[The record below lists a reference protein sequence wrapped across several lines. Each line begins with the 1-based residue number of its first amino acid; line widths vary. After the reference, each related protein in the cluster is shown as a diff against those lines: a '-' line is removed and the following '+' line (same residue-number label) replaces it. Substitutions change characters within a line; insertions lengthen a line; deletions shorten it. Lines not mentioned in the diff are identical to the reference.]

1 MVRCP
6 RGCSRELID
15 EADLYRHLRD
25 HHKVTDIEARR
36 LSNLT
41 SGWFEG
47 KQRNSEG
54 EDKAPEHVIAATKA
68 AVSQMTPLKVPIIP
82 MDRPA
87 EATVA
92 PGWSR
97 TETGFTFEKTV
108 REEHKIDNY
117 LKYILKGEIKGNHAS
132 LVMWVYD
139 KDISLLSELQ
149 EKEALLSAELHKY
162 TYLDPEWLTVGG
174 ELHDTSFQIR
184 ELKKELLPKVFN
196 EIKLEDTYYDTG
208 FEEGRF
214 EKWQSDFMTRA
225 NTAVTEVERELN
237 EKDPIRLK

>member
-1 MVRCP
+1 MIRCP

-25 HHKVTDIEARR
+25 HHRVTDIEARR

-47 KQRNSEG
+47 KQRNVEG

-68 AVSQMTPLKVPIIP
+68 AMSQMAPLKIPIVPI
-82 MDRPA
+82 DRPA
-87 EATVA
+87 EVTVA
-92 PGWSR
+92 SGWSR

-117 LKYILKGEIKGNHAS
+117 LKYILKGEIKGNHGV
-132 LVMWVYD
+132 LTLWIFD
-139 KDISLLSELQ
+139 KDVSELNGLM
-149 EKEALLSAELHKY
+149 EKSAILEAKLTSY
-162 TYLDPEWLTVGG
+162 VPSDPEYICVANG
-174 ELHDTSFQIR
+174 LHETLYQIR
-184 ELKKELLPKVFN
+184 TMKKEILPDVFN
-196 EIKLEDTYYDTG
+196 EIKLEDFYQDTG

-214 EKWQSDFMTRA
+214 EKWQSEFMAKA
-225 NTAVTEVERELN
+225 NEETERTTAELN
-237 EKDPIRLK
+237 KKDPIKL